1 MRAHHHAT
9 RLHVF
14 VNETSAE
21 FITSDNP
28 VIAHN
33 QYCEGIKYRGVLG
46 WGCVGIQIFVPVSPR
61 HLLLLYDA
69 KVYAIETNDGRRSSR
84 IIDVAEIRNIN
95 SFQIV
100 TARENIYF
108 RDAAMA
114 APLLAQIERLA
125 PRRRSRRNITIQTR
139 PVANGDGASEL
150 VHQFERMVP
159 LALSVGSVRIKRN
172 LRRISLDRRAAM
184 VRTPKPSAG
193 DRPDGFPL
201 RYAARRSFS
210 D

>member
-1 MRAHHHAT
+1 
-9 RLHVF
+9 
-14 VNETSAE
+14 
-21 FITSDNP
+21 
-28 VIAHN
+28 
-33 QYCEGIKYRGVLG
+33 
-46 WGCVGIQIFVPVSPR
+46 
-61 HLLLLYDA
+61 
-69 KVYAIETNDGRRSSR
+69 
-84 IIDVAEIRNIN
+84 N

-125 PRRRSRRNITIQTR
+125 PRRRSRRNITIQTH

-150 VHQFERMVP
+150 VHQFERMVSLP
-159 LALSVGSVRIKRN
+159 LSVGGVRIKRN

-201 RYAARRSFS
+201 R
-210 D
+210 